1 MNIKNNKGFSLVE
14 ILVTV
19 GLIGLLVSIAIPS
32 YNGYRRNTVKMA
44 MKADVGSGHKA
55 YNAKYAIDSSFC
67 HPFTDVGLSTDR
79 DSNAIY
85 KNKGFFGFGALAT
98 GADVCA
104 GINVDVVQ
112 FISGG
117 TGKCE
122 DSGGTATSHDTK
134 QSCEAAT
141 GHSWTAHSAT
151 AGANAPAC
159 TLGTNN
165 FKLGAYTNVSNLDTI
180 IQATDEGKITEHET
194 KQDCQ

>member
-1 MNIKNNKGFSLVE
+1 MKNNKGFSLVE

-67 HPFTDVGLSTDR
+67 HPFSAVGLSTDR

-85 KNKGFFGFGALAT
+85 KNKGFFGFGGLAT
-98 GADVCA
+98 GADVCS
-104 GINVDVVQ
+104 GFQVSEVQ

-117 TGKCE
+117 TGVCN
-122 DSGGTATSHDTK
+122 DGTNDTNHDTK
-134 QSCEAAT
+134 QSCEAVS

-151 AGANAPAC
+151 AGRSAAAC

-165 FKLGAYTNVSNLDTI
+165 FKLGAYTNVSNLNTI
-180 IQATDEGKITEHET
+180 IQATDDGKITEHET
-194 KQDCQ
+194 KVDCQ